1 MVRKKDKSRKLSP
14 TTMANSQ
21 TKNSP
26 KPYNK
31 PTLTEYG
38 QLRDLTLAPTPGIYE
53 SGQGI
58 GWKWNWNP

>member
-1 MVRKKDKSRKLSP
+1 
-14 TTMANSQ
+14 MANSQ